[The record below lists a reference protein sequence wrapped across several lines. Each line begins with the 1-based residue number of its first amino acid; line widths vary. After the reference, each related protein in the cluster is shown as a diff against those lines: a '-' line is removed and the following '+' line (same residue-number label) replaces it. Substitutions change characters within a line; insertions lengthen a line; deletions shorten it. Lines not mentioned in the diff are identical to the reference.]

1 MAHKG
6 NLTVKPVC
14 AKLTYS
20 TETFGKMDPYC
31 VITCGSQKQKT
42 RTCNN
47 ADKNPSWT
55 DQFNFQIVGQQMIH
69 VALYDKDTFTKDD
82 FICEGNIPLMD
93 VVSSGKVSQWFPLTR
108 KGKNVGDIRVDMD
121 YDNPSKKKKNK
132 QNQGQMGY
140 PPQGYPPQGYPPAP
154 GYGGGYGQGG
164 YGGYGQGGYGQGGYG
179 QGGYGQGG
187 YGQGGY
193 GQGGYGQGGYGQGG
207 YGQYGQYGQG
217 GGY

>member
-6 NLTVKPVC
+6 NLTVKPIC

-31 VITCGSQKQKT
+31 VVTLGTQKHKT

-47 ADKNPSWT
+47 ADKNPNWNDTLS
-55 DQFNFQIVGQQMIH
+55 FQLCGEQMIH

-93 VVSSGKVSQWFPLTR
+93 VIMSGTSNQWFPLNR
-108 KGKNVGDIRVDMD
+108 KGKNVGDIKVELLF
-121 YDNPSKKKKNK
+121 DNPQKKKNK
-132 QNQGQMGY
+132 NKGQQGY
-140 PPQGYPPQGYPPAP
+140 PQQGYPPQGYPQQ
-154 GYGGGYGQGG
+154 GYPQQGYPQQG
-164 YGGYGQGGYGQGGYG
+164 YPQQGYGQGGYGQGGYG

-193 GQGGYGQGGYGQGG
+193 GQGGYPPQGGYGN
-207 YGQYGQYGQG
+207 YQY
-217 GGY
+217 